1 MATAVVSGRVDVAV
15 KNAAD
20 AIISARGLTPA
31 DVIKAVWERI
41 AATGEVPG
49 SPEYVDEDQE
59 RSRKLLAE
67 LKELSEQLGDN
78 ESLVNMTDDEMKDLV
93 ASKYA

>member
-1 MATAVVSGRVDVAV
+1 MATAVVSGRVDVVV
-15 KNAAD
+15 KRAAD

-49 SPEYVDEDQE
+49 SPEYVDEDRE
-59 RSRKLLAE
+59 RSRRLLAE
-67 LKELSEQLGDN
+67 LKELSESLEPSDW
-78 ESLVNMTDDEMKDLV
+78 LVNLTDEEMKEMV

>member
-1 MATAVVSGRVDVAV
+1 MATAVVSGRVDVVV
-15 KNAAD
+15 KRAAD

-31 DVIKAVWERI
+31 DVIKAAWERI

-49 SPEYVDEDQE
+49 SPEYVDEDRE
-59 RSRKLLAE
+59 RSRRLLAE
-67 LKELSEQLGDN
+67 LKELSESLEPSDW
-78 ESLVNMTDDEMKDLV
+78 LVNLTDEEMKEMV

>member
-31 DVIKAVWERI
+31 DVIKAVWEHI
-41 AATGEVPG
+41 ATTGEVPG
-49 SPEYVDEDQE
+49 SPEYLDEERE
-59 RSRKLLAE
+59 RSRTALEE
-67 LKELSEQLGDN
+67 LRAFSEQLAPS
-78 ESLVNMTDDEMKDLV
+78 EWLVNLTDDEMKNLV